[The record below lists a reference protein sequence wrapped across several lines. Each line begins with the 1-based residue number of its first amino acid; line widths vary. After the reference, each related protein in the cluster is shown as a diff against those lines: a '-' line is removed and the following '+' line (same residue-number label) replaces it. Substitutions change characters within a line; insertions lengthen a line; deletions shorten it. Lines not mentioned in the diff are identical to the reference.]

1 MFNCL
6 VSPLSQLFHNLLEF
20 RYYTL
25 FFGNKVIMILAID
38 VHYKETTAK
47 AVGVLLQNWTDAVAQ
62 RYIIKYI
69 NEVEEYVPGSFYKR
83 ELPCILEIVKDIDLR
98 SLSYII
104 IDGFVVLDDSGKPG
118 LGVYVYESVQ
128 SQVPEIGVAKT
139 NFHQNEQ
146 HVIPVLRGESTRPLY
161 VTAVG
166 TDLQQAAEHI
176 KSMHGEFR
184 LPTVLKEMDRIT
196 KEP

>member
-1 MFNCL
+1 
-6 VSPLSQLFHNLLEF
+6 
-20 RYYTL
+20 
-25 FFGNKVIMILAID
+25 MILAID

-47 AVGVLLQNWTDAVAQ
+47 AVGALIQNWDDAVAQ
-62 RYIIKYI
+62 QDIIKYI
-69 NEVEEYVPGSFYKR
+69 DKVEEYIPGAFYKR
-83 ELPCILEIVKDIDLR
+83 ELPCILEILKDVDL
-98 SLSYII
+98 SNLTCII

-118 LGVYVYESVQ
+118 LGAYVYESIQ
-128 SQVPEIGVAKT
+128 TQVPVIGVAKT

-146 HVIPVLRGESTRPLY
+146 HVIPVLRGESAKPLY

-166 TDLQQAAEHI
+166 IDLQQAAAHI

>member
-1 MFNCL
+1 
-6 VSPLSQLFHNLLEF
+6 
-20 RYYTL
+20 
-25 FFGNKVIMILAID
+25 MILAID

-47 AVGVLLQNWTDAVAQ
+47 AVGALIQNWDDAVAQ
-62 RYIIKYI
+62 QYIIKYI
-69 NEVEEYVPGSFYKR
+69 DAVEEYVPGSFYKR
-83 ELPCILEIVKDIDLR
+83 ELPCILEICKDVDLH
-98 SLSYII
+98 SLHYII
-104 IDGFVVLDDSGKPG
+104 IDGFVVLDDAGKPG
-118 LGVYVYESVQ
+118 LGAYVYESIQ
-128 SQVPEIGVAKT
+128 SQVPVIGVAKT

-146 HVIPVLRGESTRPLY
+146 HVIPVLRGDSARPLY

>member
-1 MFNCL
+1 
-6 VSPLSQLFHNLLEF
+6 
-20 RYYTL
+20 
-25 FFGNKVIMILAID
+25 MILAID

-47 AVGVLLQNWTDAVAQ
+47 AVGALIQNWDDAVAQ
-62 RYIIKYI
+62 QYIIKYI
-69 NEVEEYVPGSFYKR
+69 DKVEEYVPGEFYKR
-83 ELPCILEIVKDIDLR
+83 ELPCILEIFTATDLR

-118 LGVYVYESVQ
+118 LGAYVYESIQ
-128 SQVPEIGVAKT
+128 QQVPVIGVAKT

-146 HVIPVLRGESTRPLY
+146 HVIPVLRGESVKPLY
-161 VTAVG
+161 VTAIGVE
-166 TDLQQAAEHI
+166 LQQAAEYV

>member
-1 MFNCL
+1 
-6 VSPLSQLFHNLLEF
+6 
-20 RYYTL
+20 
-25 FFGNKVIMILAID
+25 MILAID

-47 AVGVLLQNWTDAVAQ
+47 AVGALINHWEDATAQ
-62 RYIIKYI
+62 QYIIRYI
-69 NEVEEYVPGSFYKR
+69 NEVEEYVPGAFYKR
-83 ELPCILEIVKDIDLR
+83 ELPCILEILKDVDLR

-118 LGVYVYESVQ
+118 LGAYVYESIQ
-128 SQVPEIGVAKT
+128 QQVPVIGVAKT

-146 HVIPVLRGESTRPLY
+146 HVIPVLRGASANPLY

-176 KSMHGEFR
+176 KTMHGEYR
-184 LPTVLKEMDRIT
+184 LPTVLKELDRIT

>member
-1 MFNCL
+1 
-6 VSPLSQLFHNLLEF
+6 
-20 RYYTL
+20 
-25 FFGNKVIMILAID
+25 MILAID

-47 AVGVLLQNWTDAVAQ
+47 AVGALIQNWEDAIAQ
-62 RYIIKYI
+62 QYIIKYI
-69 NEVEEYVPGSFYKR
+69 DEVEEYVPGAFYKR
-83 ELPCILEIVKDIDLR
+83 ELPCILEIFKDVDLR

-118 LGVYVYESVQ
+118 LGAYVYESIQ
-128 SQVPEIGVAKT
+128 QQVPVIGVAKT
-139 NFHQNEQ
+139 NFHENEQ
-146 HVIPVLRGESTRPLY
+146 HVIQVLRGASANPLY

-166 TDLQQAAEHI
+166 TDVQQAAEHI
-176 KSMHGEFR
+176 KNMHGEFR

>member
-1 MFNCL
+1 
-6 VSPLSQLFHNLLEF
+6 
-20 RYYTL
+20 
-25 FFGNKVIMILAID
+25 MILAID

-47 AVGVLLQNWTDAVAQ
+47 TVGALLQNWDDAVAQ
-62 RYIIKYI
+62 QYIIKYI
-69 NEVEEYVPGSFYKR
+69 NEVEEYVPGAFYKR
-83 ELPCILEIVKDIDLR
+83 ELPCILEIVKDLDLS

-104 IDGFVVLDDSGKPG
+104 IDGFVVLDDSSKPG
-118 LGVYVYESVQ
+118 LGAYVYESIQ
-128 SQVPEIGVAKT
+128 SQVPVIGVAKT

-146 HVIPVLRGESTRPLY
+146 HVIPVLRGESTKPLY

-176 KSMHGEFR
+176 KNMHGEFR